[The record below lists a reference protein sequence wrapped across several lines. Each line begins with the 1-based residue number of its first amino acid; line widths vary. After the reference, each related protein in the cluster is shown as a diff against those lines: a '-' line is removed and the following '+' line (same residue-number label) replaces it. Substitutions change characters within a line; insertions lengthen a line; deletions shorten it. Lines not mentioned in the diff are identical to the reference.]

1 MLLLFKIFP
10 PDQSALLRSS
20 PPKNAVSSSKPLAV
34 KSTALGISSP
44 TSTKYSP
51 TSHQAISSLS
61 SSSSITSESSTKTSV
76 QCLPSTLITPMAT
89 TPAKHHHTAVL
100 GSNKCSA
107 VLENNVSCLMDK
119 SNFINLDD
127 FTADTSKYPDKW
139 CTIGGTELYE
149 IHKKMLEPNSSAWLD
164 DAIIAA
170 FQNILKR
177 QHPKMGSLQSPIL
190 ATKMAFKP
198 QQGELVQILN
208 INNNHWITISSSQ
221 NQSETTVNIY
231 DSLHMTLSPVT
242 KKIIA
247 SLFQNRSKCIKIV
260 YHDVQWQSGSS
271 DCGVFAIAFATAFCE
286 GKNPAAIVFD
296 QKCMRSHL
304 LKVLR
309 ANTFYLSLS
318 VL

>member
-1 MLLLFKIFP
+1 
-10 PDQSALLRSS
+10 
-20 PPKNAVSSSKPLAV
+20 
-34 KSTALGISSP
+34 
-44 TSTKYSP
+44 
-51 TSHQAISSLS
+51 
-61 SSSSITSESSTKTSV
+61 
-76 QCLPSTLITPMAT
+76 MAT

-127 FTADTSKYPDKW
+127 FTADTSKFPDKW
-139 CTIGGTELYE
+139 CTIGGTELYDY
-149 IHKKMLEPNSSAWLD
+149 HKKMLEPNSSAWLD
-164 DAIIAA
+164 DAVIAA

-198 QQGELVQILN
+198 QQGEFVQILN

-231 DSLHMTLSPVT
+231 DSLHMTLSPAT

-247 SLFQNRSKCIKIV
+247 SLFQHRSKCIKIV
-260 YHDVQWQSGSS
+260 YHDVQWQSVDPVTVVYS
-271 DCGVFAIAFATAFCE
+271 
-286 GKNPAAIVFD
+286 PL
-296 QKCMRSHL
+296 HL
-304 LKVLR
+304 LQHFVKEKILQR
-309 ANTFYLSLS
+309 
-318 VL
+318 